1 MKKIIE
7 EYKNGK
13 NVFDIAKSHNLTFE
27 QVYKILYD
35 NKVLKWQRD
44 AIVEN
49 YHYMEKCAT
58 NKHQSTIKERNEN
71 IIKDFKSGMQHP
83 HELAKKYNLS
93 ERSIYFILKSA
104 GISLRKNNKLKYIP
118 RNNKIIADFKSGMTL
133 NELSEKYNL
142 SPATVGKIVRDGGM
156 CARNAISDN
165 HSKSVSMVVDYYNK
179 GLTRKEIAD
188 RLNTSIANVCIL
200 LKEVGIT
207 KKSEMLDRNANIIND
222 FMSGLSRRELSS
234 KYNISKTTVRSIILN
249 QNKI

>member
-1 MKKIIE
+1 MKKIIK
-7 EYKNGK
+7 EYKDGK
-13 NVFDIAKSHNLTFE
+13 NVFDIAKSQNLTFE

-35 NKVLKWQRD
+35 NKVLRWQRD

-49 YHYMEKCAT
+49 YHYTEKC
-58 NKHQSTIKERNEN
+58 NDSKHQNMIKERNEN
-71 IIKDFKSGMQHP
+71 IIKDFKLGMQRP
-83 HELAKKYNLS
+83 HKLAKKYNLTES
-93 ERSIYFILKSA
+93 YIYLILRSA

-142 SPATVGKIVRDGGM
+142 SSTTVGKVVRDSGM

-165 HSKSVSMVVDYYNK
+165 HSKLVSMAVDYYNN

-188 RLNTSIANVCIL
+188 KLNTSTSNVSIL

-207 KKSEMLDRNANIIND
+207 KKSEMLDRNANIMND
-222 FMSGLSRRELSS
+222 FMSGLSRRELAS
-234 KYNISKTTVRSIILN
+234 KYNMSKTTVRSIILN
-249 QNKI
+249 QNKA